1 VEGGERA
8 VLTESVQTD
17 KLEAD
22 IRKLHG
28 CLMEL
33 SRIRHAGPVWVS
45 AGSVAVELENIL
57 AKKERRPG

>member
-1 VEGGERA
+1 MS
-8 VLTESVQTD
+8 TENVQTD

-33 SRIRHAGPVWVS
+33 SRIRQAGPVWVS
-45 AGSVAVELENIL
+45 AGSVATELEEIL